1 MLTTLFQY
9 TSQIAI
15 STIEW
20 VDLMRGVRDGKWR
33 EIVEV
38 CRKESLGSDELRRRL
53 PAFGAS
59 VTFLDGDEAANV
71 VKYNHIVALDFDKVL
86 HSGTALHAKIEE
98 CREKCRAVGSVV
110 GFYITKGGR
119 GFRVF
124 VSVNTGLE
132 DHKRI
137 YHPLQEY
144 FERLFG
150 LQANDRYKDLTRLSF
165 VSYDPDCF
173 FRKVEE
179 VEPFDIYAVYP
190 NLLTSCSVTASKG
203 NIQRVVDYLTA
214 KYEIR
219 YNVLKRVMQCRLRHC
234 SLSVGIDGEHW
245 IDVDDRLTDALVRDI
260 NDNCVHVTYNQFQWM
275 ADNHHAFLDYNELDD
290 FISRLPGWD
299 GIDHIAAFRRGIN
312 ITGGRF
318 YEFFALWMSDMY
330 RAWFVAKP
338 NRRVM
343 ALYSDLSGT
352 GKTSWIIDLVPQ
364 ALRPYVNVSSLNF
377 LMQGCTCQ
385 PQWLLIVIE
394 DFCGGSWLEVE
405 RIMKSNPKA
414 SVAITSHRY
423 LPDAPSYVHQF
434 RVGVKKGGSLPATAR
449 SECMFAQLKHFSGF

>member
-1 MLTTLFQY
+1 MLTTLFKY
-9 TSQIAI
+9 TDRIAI

-20 VDLMRGVRDGKWR
+20 VDLMKGVRDGKWR
-33 EIVEV
+33 DIVEI
-38 CRKESLGSDELRRRL
+38 CRKETIGSDELRRQL

-59 VTFLDGDEAANV
+59 VTFLDGDEAVNV

-98 CREKCRAVGSVV
+98 CRRKCSAVGSVV
-110 GFYITKGGR
+110 GFYVTKGGR

-124 VSVNTGLE
+124 VNVNTGLE
-132 DHKRI
+132 YHKHI

-144 FERLFG
+144 FEKLLG

-173 FRKVEE
+173 FRKVEDAE
-179 VEPFDIYAVYP
+179 AFDIYAVYP
-190 NLLTSCSVTASKG
+190 NVL
-203 NIQRVVDYLTA
+203 NIQGRVGNTDNIKRMQEYLNA
-214 KYEIR
+214 KYEKR
-219 YNVLKRVMQCRLRHC
+219 YNVLRRVVQFRLRENP
-234 SLSVGIDGEHW
+234 LSVGNAYNHW
-245 IDVDDRLTDALVRDI
+245 FDLDDRLTDMLVREI
-260 NDNCVHVTYNQFQWM
+260 NNNCVPVTYNQFQWM
-275 ADNHHAFLDYNELDD
+275 ADNHHAFLDYNEVED
-290 FISRLPGWD
+290 FDCRLPGWD
-299 GIDHIAAFRRGIN
+299 GTDHIAAFRMRIN
-312 ITGGRF
+312 ISGGRF
-318 YEFFALWMSDMY
+318 DEFFALWMSDMY
-330 RAWFVAKP
+330 KAWLVAKP

-343 ALYSDLSGT
+343 ALYSDLAGT
-352 GKTSWIIDLVPQ
+352 GKTSWILDLVPQ
-364 ALRPYVNVSSLNF
+364 ALRPYVNVSSIDF
-377 LMQGCTCQ
+377 LMQGSPIQ

-394 DFCGGSWLEVE
+394 DFSGGNWPEVE

-449 SECMFAQLKHFSGF
+449 SECLFAQLKHFSSF